1 MPELKGSE
9 VLYSKFNLSI
19 KDSFYNNELN
29 KHLESGKRIYEG
41 HEALAK
47 KSLKEFIYDNGNIDG
62 TAVKSNWFQIE
73 NVDVFIS
80 HSHQDINKVKAFA
93 GWLYD
98 EFHLTAF
105 IDSCVWG
112 YCDDLLKQID
122 DDYCKK
128 KNGKTYDYYL
138 RNYTTSHVH
147 MMLSTALTEMID
159 NTECIMFYNTPNS
172 VSLADDL
179 QTIKKEKKKVTLS
192 PWIYHELAMTSL
204 VRRSKLQRP
213 VQVLESVL
221 IHKAFGERGKINI
234 EYNVDE
240 YLEEMISI
248 TSEEL
253 KAWKSEYV
261 SLTHKADE
269 DCIPDLNEV
278 EGIRPLDVLY
288 NLVVLSKMF
297 P

>member
-1 MPELKGSE
+1 M
-9 VLYSKFNLSI
+9 YSKFNLSI
-19 KDSFYNNELN
+19 SDYFYNNELN
-29 KHLESGKRIYEG
+29 KHLERGNRIYEN
-41 HEALAK
+41 HEVLAK
-47 KSLKEFIYDNGNIDG
+47 KSLKEFIYDNAHIDG
-62 TAVKSNWFQIE
+62 TAMKSNWFQIE

-98 EFHLTAF
+98 EFNLTAF
-105 IDSCVWG
+105 IDSCAWG
-112 YCDDLLKQID
+112 YCNDLLKQID
-122 DDYCKK
+122 DEHCKK
-128 KNGKTYDYYL
+128 KDGKTYDYDL

-179 QTIKKEKKKVTLS
+179 RTIKKEKKKVTLS

-204 VRRSKLQRP
+204 VRKCKPCRTVSL
-213 VQVLESVL
+213 LENG
-221 IHKAFGERGKINI
+221 IMHKAFSEKNNINI
-234 EYNVDE
+234 EHDVNK
-240 YLEEMISI
+240 YLEKMIPI

-253 KAWKSEYV
+253 ELWKKSYAI
-261 SLTHKADE
+261 LTHKVDG
-269 DCIPDLNEV
+269 DRILNIMGYEH
-278 EGIRPLDVLY
+278 IHPLDVLY
-288 NLVVLSKMF
+288 NLPVLSKIE